1 MKAAAKSH
9 ATTSGIIN
17 REVSQTLH
25 TAAQGAL
32 PKESSV
38 RRTIQRERRRNLPP
52 LPKSASEIDI
62 EGKWRETSNGE
73 DWLIFYESVEGERVL
88 IYSTAQN
95 LYHLSCSKAWYGDG
109 TFSVT
114 PPFFKQLYTIHG
126 EYLGTIF
133 PMVFCLLPKK
143 SSETYTAVFK
153 IIKDKMESLGMSI
166 EIQIFRSDFETAAYS
181 SMRSLFPQLSI
192 ECCFFHFG
200 QANWRKISELGLR
213 TKYVDDLDFSLKVRM
228 FTALASLPPD
238 SVRHAFQ
245 EIKPLL
251 PPEAEDFALYFE
263 RTYIG
268 QYSSADTGTDALRPL
283 RLTWREPPFPPSIW
297 SVYERTLGSE
307 PRTTNFLEGW
317 HRRISSIL
325 GQAHPN
331 IWKFLEFLK
340 GEQSNTELRKQT
352 LLRGESLSKKSSK
365 AVSREKRLQK
375 IVSEFQMRTNNGH
388 SCMDYLEGLAHNVTY

>member
-1 MKAAAKSH
+1 
-9 ATTSGIIN
+9 
-17 REVSQTLH
+17 
-25 TAAQGAL
+25 
-32 PKESSV
+32 
-38 RRTIQRERRRNLPP
+38 
-52 LPKSASEIDI
+52 
-62 EGKWRETSNGE
+62 
-73 DWLIFYESVEGERVL
+73 
-88 IYSTAQN
+88 
-95 LYHLSCSKAWYGDG
+95 
-109 TFSVT
+109 
-114 PPFFKQLYTIHG
+114 
-126 EYLGTIF
+126 
-133 PMVFCLLPKK
+133 MVFCLLPKK

-200 QANWRKISELGLR
+200 QANWHKISELGLR

-228 FTALASLPPD
+228 FTALAFLP
-238 SVRHAFQ
+238 
-245 EIKPLL
+245 
-251 PPEAEDFALYFE
+251 
-263 RTYIG
+263 
-268 QYSSADTGTDALRPL
+268 
-283 RLTWREPPFPPSIW
+283 
-297 SVYERTLGSE
+297 GSE

-340 GEQSNTELRKQT
+340 GEQSNTELRKQA

-375 IVSEFQMRTNNGH
+375 IVSEFQMRTNNGYT
-388 SCMDYLEGLAHNVTY
+388 CMDYLEGLAHNVTY